1 MAIGPPSSA
10 IYLQP
15 PISTSIQGRPLTVT
29 VHPSALF
36 SILDHYLRITTPTSK
51 QRVIGTLLGT
61 RNDTNEVEVRSAF
74 AVGHS
79 EAEEQI
85 EVDGDYHKM
94 VLELHQKV
102 NPKEVV
108 VGWWVRFS
116 ATFMV
121 LANDC
126 VKRYSTGGEL
136 DSITALIHNFYA
148 VETGSNQAIHV
159 LVNTGVQEEGKL
171 GVKAY
176 VGAPVGVFPNQDNCA
191 FIPVPCELKLQEAE
205 RGGLDILS
213 KAADGPVP
221 AYATE
226 LETLELALLEV
237 ISMIDR
243 VLAYVQSV
251 TSGKV
256 HGDERIGR
264 HLLGTLSA
272 TIEGLEKNRLESLFN
287 SHLQDTLMVS
297 YITNLVR
304 SQVEISSRL
313 VLLT

>member
-108 VGWWVRFS
+108 VGW
-116 ATFMV
+116 
-121 LANDC
+121 
-126 VKRYSTGGEL
+126 YSTGGEL
-136 DSITALIHNFYA
+136 DSIAALIHNFYA

-256 HGDERIGR
+256 HGDERVGR

>member
-1 MAIGPPSSA
+1 MAIGPPTSA

-15 PISTSIQGRPLTVT
+15 PSSSSTQGRPLTVT

-36 SILDHYLRITTPTSK
+36 SILDHYLRTTTPTSK

-61 RNDTNEVEVRSAF
+61 RNDANEIEVRTAF

-85 EVDGDYHKM
+85 VVEGDYHKM

-108 VGWWVRFS
+108 VGW
-116 ATFMV
+116 
-121 LANDC
+121 
-126 VKRYSTGGEL
+126 YSTGGEL
-136 DSITALIHNFYA
+136 DSVTALIHNFYA
-148 VETGSNQAIHV
+148 AETGTHQAIHV
-159 LVNTGVQEEGKL
+159 LVNTGVQKEGQP
-171 GVKAY
+171 GVEAY
-176 VGAPVGVFPNQDNCA
+176 VGAPVGVAPNQDNCA
-191 FIPVPCELKLQEAE
+191 FIPVPCDLRFHDSE
-205 RGGLDILS
+205 RGAVDLLS
-213 KAADGPVP
+213 SAKDGPVP

-226 LETLELALLEV
+226 LETLELALREV

-243 VLAYVQSV
+243 VLEYVQSV
-251 TSGKV
+251 TSGKIQ
-256 HGDERIGR
+256 GDERVGR
-264 HLLGTLSA
+264 QLLGTLSA
-272 TIEGLEKNRLESLFN
+272 TIEGLEKSKLETLFN

-313 VLLT
+313 VLVQ

>member
-15 PISTSIQGRPLTVT
+15 PSSTSIQGRPLTVT
-29 VHPSALF
+29 IHPSALF
-36 SILDHYLRITTPTSK
+36 SILDHYLRATTPTSK
-51 QRVIGTLLGT
+51 QRVLGTLLGT
-61 RNDTNEVEVRSAF
+61 RNEANEIEVRSAF

-85 EVDGDYHKM
+85 VVDGDYHKM

-108 VGWWVRFS
+108 VGW
-116 ATFMV
+116 
-121 LANDC
+121 
-126 VKRYSTGGEL
+126 YSTGGEL

-148 VETGSNQAIHV
+148 AETGSNQAIHV
-159 LVNTGVQEEGKL
+159 SVNTGVQEEGQL

-191 FIPVPCELKLQEAE
+191 FIPVPCELKFQEAE

-243 VLAYVQSV
+243 VLVYVQSV
-251 TSGKV
+251 TSGKAQ
-256 HGDERIGR
+256 GDERVGR
-264 HLLGTLSA
+264 NLLGTLSA
-272 TIEGLEKNRLESLFN
+272 TVEGLEKNRLESLFN